1 MARSSSTGRPFV
13 KLSKERKDT
22 LTQLF
27 NFDREAMVKDG
38 LQQSVVNM
46 LALLAELLIND
57 EVLELA
63 GSRYSRSKERTV
75 SRWGSQP
82 GSIKLLEQSVQID
95 KPRLRAGGRSGAEIE
110 LSSYK
115 ELNDPEFLNEKAAAK
130 LLAGL
135 STRNTEKALT
145 EVLNGRGTGRQTIS
159 ARGISEMTRQLE
171 LFKSRRLDSTD
182 IVAVFIDGVGLA
194 DRLFVTALGLD
205 KTGKKIVLDFEQGS
219 TENSGICRKLLSNL
233 IDRGILHET
242 GGVLFIIDGG
252 KGIHKAINDV
262 FGTSVKVQR
271 CTEHKRRNVK
281 DRLPKEA
288 QKNFSQKFSA
298 AINKP
303 TWKTA
308 QNSLVRLRKELELK
322 GYKSAAASLLEGG
335 SELLTIHRL
344 GVTGALRRSLLS
356 TNCIESL
363 FSTARYL
370 TRNVKRCRKEEQM
383 ERWLAT
389 SLLLAEKS
397 MRRLPGYTQMSKLV
411 SALRPEGK
419 FKPSK
424 R

>member
-1 MARSSSTGRPFV
+1 MARSSSTGTPSV

-22 LTQLF
+22 LTQLL
-27 NFDREAMVKDG
+27 NFDRKSMVKEG

-46 LALLAELLIND
+46 LALFAELLIND

-63 GSRYSRSKERTV
+63 GPRHSRSKERTV
-75 SRWGSQP
+75 SRWGSQA
-82 GSIKLLEQSVQID
+82 GSIKLLEQSVPID
-95 KPRLRAGGRSGAEIE
+95 KPRLRAGGRAGSDIE

-115 ELNDPEFLNEKAAAK
+115 ELNDSEFLNEKAAAT

-135 STRNTEKALT
+135 STRNTKKALT

-159 ARGISEMTRQLE
+159 ARGLSEMTRQLE
-171 LFKSRRLDSTD
+171 LFKSRRLDNTD
-182 IVAVFIDGVGLA
+182 IVTVFIDGVGLA

-205 KTGKKIVLDFEQGS
+205 KTGKKIVLDFEHGS

-252 KGIHKAINDV
+252 KGIRKAIKDV
-262 FGTSVKVQR
+262 FGTTVEVQR

-281 DRLPKEA
+281 DELPKEA
-288 QKNFSQKFSA
+288 QKNFSQKYSA

-308 QNSLVRLRKELELK
+308 QNALARLKAELELK
-322 GYKSAAASLLEGG
+322 GHKSAATSLLEGG

-356 TNCIESL
+356 TNCIESM

-370 TRNVKRCRKEEQM
+370 TRNVKRWQKEEQM
-383 ERWLAT
+383 ERWLAA
-389 SLLLAEKS
+389 SLLLAEKN
-397 MRRLPGYTQMSKLV
+397 MRRLPGYTQMPKLV